1 LPKSKDLHRAP
12 ANCRSTIDAWE
23 TKFGLD
29 RRELPFLSYKGMR
42 IKPNRPQPDRK
53 DFVTLDKKKVLRVGV
68 LFGGRSG
75 EHEVSL
81 VSAASVIRGLDPD
94 KYEAVPI
101 GITKDGHWLIG
112 EGAVKM
118 LPEVLKGGRRVMLTA
133 DPTEAAIVPLDRGA
147 GAQRL
152 DVVFPVLHGTYGED
166 GTIQGMLDLAGLP
179 YVGAGV
185 LGSAVGM
192 DKDVSKK
199 LLKADGIP
207 VVPWV
212 AVHRSDWEKD
222 PEAVRAQAEAE
233 FDYPMFVKPATLGSS
248 VGMTKV
254 HSAQE
259 FAPALNLACEYSMKV
274 LVEKAVNAREIE
286 VSVLGNH
293 DPKASVPGEIIPH
306 REFYDYTAKY
316 LEDGTQLVIPAVLK
330 PAQVQKIQALAVK
343 AFRALELAGMARVDF
358 FLDKKGNKL
367 YLNEVNTIPGFTSI
381 SMYPKLWEASGIGF
395 RELIDKLIELAFEM
409 QREKARTKY
418 AIELP
423 EGSGG
428 ALSN

>member
-1 LPKSKDLHRAP
+1 
-12 ANCRSTIDAWE
+12 
-23 TKFGLD
+23 
-29 RRELPFLSYKGMR
+29 
-42 IKPNRPQPDRK
+42 
-53 DFVTLDKKKVLRVGV
+53 VTPDKKKVLRVGV

-81 VSAASVIRGLDPD
+81 ASAASVIRGLDPD

-101 GITKDGHWLIG
+101 GISKDGHWLVG

-199 LLKADGIP
+199 LFEAAGIP

-212 AVHRSDWEKD
+212 AVQRWEWEKD
-222 PEAVRAQAEAE
+222 PEAVRTRIEQE
-233 FDYPMFVKPATLGSS
+233 FAYPVFVKPATLGSS

-254 HSAQE
+254 HNAEELGSA
-259 FAPALNLACEYSMKV
+259 LDLACEFGMKV
-274 LVEKAVNAREIE
+274 MVEKAVDAREIE

-293 DPKASVPGEIIPH
+293 EPQASVPGEIIPH

-343 AFRALELAGMARVDF
+343 AFRAVELTGMARVDF
-358 FLDKKGNKL
+358 FLEKKGTKL

-409 QREKARTKY
+409 HAEKARTKY

-423 EGSGG
+423 EGPGG